1 MVSDKG
7 RVWRWLLVLLLAVA
21 GSGPLAAQ
29 QPELLAVSDSLVEV
43 RLADGETYVG
53 RIVAVQG
60 DTLTLQG
67 ISGVRVQFTR
77 AQVVAVRAAQ
87 GRVEGGAFWR
97 EDPNRTR
104 LFFSPT
110 GRSLAAGD
118 GYFGVYELFI
128 PFVAYG
134 ITDRIIIAGGS
145 PFYLAFL
152 GDVTPPLYLGPK
164 VQVVD
169 RPNLQGSVGA
179 LTVLVP
185 DGDDGGEF
193 GSDDDDIFGIAYG
206 VGTFGGPDRAVTA
219 GIGWGYVG
227 SDLSSEP
234 VVMLGGETRVS
245 RSIKLLTENVLVPG
259 GDSGLLYSA
268 GIRFFGE
275 RLSADA
281 GLVGFVG
288 DGDSGCCFPLVNFV
302 YNFGGR

>member
-1 MVSDKG
+1 MVNATG
-7 RVWRWLLVLLLAVA
+7 RGWGLLLLLLFAV
-21 GSGPLAAQ
+21 GSTPGVAQ

-67 ISGVRVQFTR
+67 VSGVRVQFTR
-77 AQVVAVRAAQ
+77 AQVVSARPAQ
-87 GRVEGGAFWR
+87 GRAQGGAFWR

-110 GRSLAAGD
+110 GRSLPAGD

-134 ITDRIIIAGGS
+134 ITDRIMIAGGS
-145 PFYLAFL
+145 PFYLAFM
-152 GDVTPPLYLGPK
+152 GEETPVYLGPK

-169 RPNLQGSVGA
+169 RPNLSGSVGA
-179 LTVLVP
+179 MTVLVP
-185 DGDDGGEF
+185 GGGGDQSETDV
-193 GSDDDDIFGIAYG
+193 FGIAYG
-206 VGTFGGPDRAVTA
+206 VGTLGSPDRAVTA
-219 GIGWGYVG
+219 GIGWGYDG
-227 SDLSSEP
+227 SDLSSRP
-234 VVMLGGETRVS
+234 VVLLGGETRVS
-245 RSIKLLTENVLVPG
+245 RSLKLLTENVLLPG
-259 GDSGLLYSA
+259 SDTGMLVSG
-268 GIRFFGE
+268 GVRFFGE

-281 GLVGFVG
+281 GLVGYLGTG
-288 DGDSGCCFPLVNFV
+288 DRECCFPLVNFV